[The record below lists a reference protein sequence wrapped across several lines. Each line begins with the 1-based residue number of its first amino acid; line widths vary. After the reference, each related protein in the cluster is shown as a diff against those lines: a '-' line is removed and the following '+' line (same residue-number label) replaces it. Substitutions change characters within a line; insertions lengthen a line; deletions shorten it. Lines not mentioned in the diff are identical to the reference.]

1 MLRAREL
8 GPLAVSRLK
17 ADGLHAVGGIPGL
30 YLQIAGAARSWI
42 LRATVGS
49 KRRDIGLGSFPA
61 VTLAQA
67 RERAREARD
76 LIFKGID
83 PVLQRKRLQSDL
95 VASQG
100 QAKTFAEV
108 QRLFLDAKSE
118 GWRNAKHRAQWQTT
132 LDTYAGPVLGRVL
145 VSEVTQGHVESVLAP
160 IWARKTETASRL
172 RGRIAAVL
180 DYATAKGWRSGDN
193 PARWRGLLDKTL
205 AAPAKLKAVQHHR
218 ALPIDDMPAFMVDL
232 RQREGTAA
240 RALEFVILTAAR
252 SGEVRGATWDEFDLA
267 ARIWTVPAARMKAGK
282 AHRVPLCD
290 RAVEL
295 LKALPRIEGDEV
307 VFAAPLGGRLSDMAM
322 TEVLRRME
330 VDAVPHGF
338 RSTFRDWCAERTQ
351 HPREVAELA
360 LAHTVGDAVE
370 RAYRRGDMFAKRAEL
385 MRDWQRFLDGALAPV
400 VPLRKRA

>member
-1 MLRAREL
+1 MRLAKEL

-30 YLQIAGAARSWI
+30 YLQIGGAARSWI

-49 KRRDIGLGSFPA
+49 KRRDIGLGGFPA

-67 RERAREARD
+67 RGRAREARD
-76 LIFKGID
+76 LIVRGTD
-83 PVLQRKRLQSDL
+83 PVLERKRLHSAMF
-95 VASQG
+95 ASQAT
-100 QAKTFAEV
+100 AKTFAEV
-108 QRLFLDAKSE
+108 QRLFLDAKGD
-118 GWRNAKHRAQWQTT
+118 GWRNAKHRAQWQST
-132 LDTYAGPVLGRVL
+132 LDTYAGPVIGRVL
-145 VSEVTQGHVESVLAP
+145 VSEVAQGHVEAILAP
-160 IWARKTETASRL
+160 IWKTKTETASRL

-180 DYATAKGWRSGDN
+180 DYAGAKGWRSGDN

-218 ALPIDDMPAFMVDL
+218 ALPIDAMPEFMVDL
-232 RQREGTAA
+232 RKREGTAT
-240 RALEFVILTAAR
+240 RALEFTILTAAR
-252 SGEVRGATWDEFDLA
+252 SGEVRGATWGEIDLA
-267 ARIWTVPAARMKAGK
+267 AGIWTVPASRMKAGK

-290 RAVEL
+290 RAIEL
-295 LKALPRIEGDEV
+295 LRGLPRVEGDAV
-307 VFAAPLGGRLSDMAM
+307 VFAAPMGGPLSDMAM
-322 TEVLRRME
+322 TEVMRRME

-338 RSTFRDWCAERTQ
+338 RSTFRDWIAERTQ

-385 MRDWQRFLDGALAPV
+385 MRDWQRFLDGTKAPV
-400 VPLRKRA
+400 VMLRKRA